1 MFLLC
6 TRDIAMCARSSQ
18 VLLMGVVLLVSGIV
32 VGLWHFRRQT
42 WGMVGSSMPKYRN
55 LGMSSLQSGAF
66 SGFSSKGTFAQRQQL
81 VPGMPREGVEDLRTD
96 VAPGAGPD
104 GAGSAEGSP
113 ANPLLPPA
121 GGEPSG
127 SGLQVANAQPGPIPN
142 AASEFEEAAEGGYHF
157 DLDQM
162 EDDFWDYER
171 QVDLEG
177 FNVRMLY
184 DKLEDQTIH
193 MVSQL
198 ANHKDDTLLLY
209 NKILGET
216 ESLKEMIMK
225 VNINVIDSEL
235 PEGGRAPGGA
245 RDSSYGGEVGE
256 IDDVPGGPPGKMKGA
271 AHPVGSAAKD
281 QGPMD
286 RGHVHYEL
294 PPDLK
299 DVLTNFLRDTFRDLL
314 KPEEEHSQL
323 KWKHN
328 KKQPVGS
335 RPGELSDSDAGEE
348 DPADAPEESPGR
360 GKGKSKKARPGSL
373 SDHHDEPEGM
383 PDRFGKMRDSLD
395 AGDDEGFGGE
405 ANWPKRRPSQ
415 KGGRPG
421 ELSGSDEDGGEPG
434 EERDAVHRKIGQLA
448 DDQEGTVSAPYQA
461 GAMKDAKDEE
471 EDLTYDN
478 NYRDINGRRPGE
490 AGFIPPGWLDA
501 KGALKPGMS
510 PDGLPEGGY
519 DDNYRDINGRKPGEE
534 GFIPPSWIDA
544 KGGLKPGK
552 SPDGLPEG
560 GDEAG
565 FHDQDGNRIQVY
577 DNNFRDING
586 RRPGEAGFIPPAWLD
601 AKGALKPGMPPDG
614 LPENGY
620 DDNYR
625 DINGRK
631 PGDAGFIPPSWLD
644 AKGNLRPDR
653 PADGLPEDGDESGF
667 HDSEGNRIRAYD
679 DNFRDHNNKKPGQAG
694 FIPPG
699 WLDAKG
705 ALKPGMSPDGL
716 PENGYDDDYRD
727 INGRAPGERGFV
739 PPGWLDAKGNLRP
752 DKSPD
757 GLPEDAYDEDYHD
770 LKGRRVGDAGFLPPK
785 KSMAAREGL
794 AGDAAADELEGLPEE
809 GYDDDYVDAKG
820 RKVGERGFIP
830 PSWSDRKGGVL
841 PGKPAEGLEEGDYDQ
856 NYVDRAGRR
865 VNEKGF
871 LPPKQA
877 ALIAKGRPE
886 AAMPLEEY
894 EYDDNYVDENGKK
907 VGERGFIPPKY
918 LDPANRKKLLPDAPV
933 GELDDREEGAYDEDY
948 RDENG
953 LHVGERGFI
962 PPMANRAKAGAAA
975 GGVPSAPE
983 ALDEAEYDENFRDVN
998 GKRPGERGFIP
1009 PFRGR
1014 RGAGP
1019 QSAGARPEDLEGLPE
1034 NAYDENYR
1042 DSNGK
1047 KAGQRGFVPPKAT
1060 GAKGRGGVA
1069 SAAAEPLEEGIDE
1082 NFVDR
1087 NGKQAKDDGFAGVTY
1102 DKEYTDRNG
1111 RKIGQRGFIPPLR
1124 GKASLSGG
1132 AVAEPMDEGEYD
1144 CNYRDDQGLMPGDK
1158 GFVTPD
1164 GDVCDSGYDEKY
1176 VDCNGKHQG
1185 EKGFIPPCYDDHYRD
1200 TSGKRPGQHGF
1211 VPPRPWLAPGV
1222 QAEPLEEGQY
1232 DSGYRDAEGRKPGDA
1247 GFVPPGKDTGLE
1259 AGFDDNY
1266 VDANGKKRGAR
1277 GFIEPLPTGGK
1288 KAVARVGHAV
1298 PELDERHEA
1307 ALAAEEVLESGSP
1320 GAKKQHA
1327 AIAARRGLVVN
1338 TAVALEELEEE
1349 RAQDDQEEADP
1360 VNGRGRGR
1368 IRRDMQLK
1376 GGAPHRAQHRPMG
1389 AVELEEE
1396 VDDLRYTD
1404 SYRDDSGKAPGQAG
1418 FKPPAWHDPKDPTL
1432 RNKFPDGLPEGA
1444 YDAFYTDKNGRQVG
1458 DKGFLPPGKAQ
1469 PLGTGEYDDDFVDP
1483 AGRRAGER
1491 GFLPPRRLDRKGL
1504 VLPGQNPDGLD
1515 EACYDADYRDASGKK
1530 VGDRGFQPPRAA
1542 RAAQGAP
1549 AMGVAV
1555 LEEGTYDDQYR
1566 DRQGRKPGE
1575 EGFVP
1580 PNSRQALKEGQY
1592 DDNYRDMNGKKAG
1605 ERGFI
1610 PPQKPGKLAQGASAA
1625 ALALDEGLD
1634 DNFVD
1639 ANGRTRKD
1647 DGFVGPTYGADHLDV
1662 NGLKPG
1668 EEGFTAPNGQV
1679 MREGAY
1685 DENYRDS
1692 NGRRAGQR
1700 GFIPPAAARSGIA
1713 RNMQALELEEDD
1725 LQEQA
1730 TAGPAGRAG
1739 AAARL
1744 PRGFVDGNDKR
1755 PGEEGFIPPSYDDNT
1770 PGVGEKG
1777 FVPPSV
1783 GSKGAYGGRPAASS
1797 VPLDEGCYDA
1807 NYADKNGRRPG
1818 DRGFIPPK
1826 RGKARLA
1833 SSPVFEG
1840 FDEDYRDDEGRK
1852 PGDAGFVPPAYD
1864 DKYRDANGKAPG
1876 EAGFVPPKTGLKGA
1890 YNAAMKPLD
1899 EFCYD
1904 ENYRDSEGRKP
1915 GDRGFIPP
1923 RYAQRAKDPAAA
1935 AMGLEEGF
1943 DECYRD
1949 TKDRAPSESGFRPPV
1964 GTGGLHK
1971 RVSPGTG
1978 SAAVLNPLFE
1988 DGNGKRPKDEGFIPP
2003 SYDATVPGVGE
2014 AGFVPPQ
2021 MGTKG
2026 AYGGRA
2032 AAQALPLEE
2041 GCYDANY
2048 ADKNGRRPG
2057 DKGFVP
2063 PKGAK
2068 WTAGRAPTCVP
2079 VFEGFDENY
2088 RDDEGRKPGDTGFVP
2103 PVYDDKYRD
2112 ANGKAPGE
2120 AGFVPP
2126 KTGLKGAYNAAMK
2139 PLDEFCYDENYRDSE
2154 GRKPGDRGF
2163 IPPRYA
2169 QRAKD
2174 PAAAAEGLE
2183 EGFDE
2188 CYRDTK
2194 DCAPSESGF
2203 RPPVGT
2209 GGYHKPPTSMLVDPA
2224 YTDVNGK
2231 RAGEDGF
2238 IVPSYDAEY
2247 RDANGRRA
2255 GQKGFVPPLV
2265 GTRAGAGGKTP
2276 RNPQPLGEFC
2286 YDENYVD
2293 DKGRRPGDFGFV
2305 PPLAGLSAADRAKKA
2320 LGLSEG
2326 FDEHYVDANGK
2337 SQGDAGFVPPCYTA
2351 DYTDAGGRRPGEQ
2364 GFVPPCHGRKGTY
2377 GGTRAARAEP
2387 LGEGEYDE
2395 NYRDN
2400 NGRRPGDQG
2409 FIPPLA
2415 AKTGVSAAQMAA
2427 IMPNGFDDKYRD
2439 SEGRRPGDEGFQ
2451 APHATGFPHASSG
2464 KPLEAGYDQNFQDAQ
2479 GRKATDADFIQP
2491 SYTDEYRDKNGRRPG
2506 QKGFLPP
2513 RRSRAKARIVHPL
2526 DEGEYDE
2533 DYRDAEG
2540 RGAGDRG
2547 FCPPPIRGRPS
2558 KPLAAGYDDFFVDA
2572 EGRHQND
2579 KGFVPPQGSRGA
2591 VSAVRALPQ
2600 NYDPLKE
2607 EKEEKKTV
2615 GHKPRAQMTRQQA
2628 LAHAPQMTAAMELE
2642 EEEEPEPPQS
2652 QLTRAQ
2658 RAEVQRTGREGA
2670 RDAPSRTP
2678 EPGARKADAP
2688 RAGLEGARRTGPAR
2702 EMDDEEDA
2710 GARRAAPTRP
2720 KRAPRDAEDDEY
2732 AEQET
2737 RERARRKRLDDD
2749 WLDRA
2754 DKAMEKAAKM
2764 AESAAAKAAERA
2776 ARKAVDDVLD
2786 RVVDKSVD
2794 RAVDRAVPAAVDK
2807 AVEAA
2812 LGRYDRGARA
2822 PALDDDSEAGSPT
2835 RAPGGRGSPTKGALR
2850 STQASPEVPELG
2862 ASASSRGGRQRHQ
2875 TKAGRTALDG
2885 SMALDE
2891 LEQSDEEEMQDAA
2904 MSPTTQTAT
2913 APQKDRHTRE
2923 RLIRSSADVKDA
2935 DFEAMDKD
2943 GRLPGES
2950 GYRGPAKQRAPPA
2963 RRKGDLSD
2971 GEMDAEKYIM
2981 TDTAF
2986 KGPGAKLSA
2995 EAKKRAL
3002 EAILD
3007 DYFAS
3012 LAEQPD
3018 ENGRLPGQEGYV
3030 GPARQQALM
3039 SALRKAGQLADEP
3052 APPMIEIARVASAS
3066 PTRTPQQEPHAMSA
3080 RSTASVAG
3088 SEDADGKTE
3097 VSVHVIVSRPGGPK
3111 SLPQAIPFR
3120 GGPSKGLRVVRG
3132 LY

>member
-1 MFLLC
+1 
-6 TRDIAMCARSSQ
+6 
-18 VLLMGVVLLVSGIV
+18 
-32 VGLWHFRRQT
+32 
-42 WGMVGSSMPKYRN
+42 
-55 LGMSSLQSGAF
+55 
-66 SGFSSKGTFAQRQQL
+66 
-81 VPGMPREGVEDLRTD
+81 
-96 VAPGAGPD
+96 
-104 GAGSAEGSP
+104 
-113 ANPLLPPA
+113 
-121 GGEPSG
+121 
-127 SGLQVANAQPGPIPN
+127 
-142 AASEFEEAAEGGYHF
+142 
-157 DLDQM
+157 
-162 EDDFWDYER
+162 
-171 QVDLEG
+171 
-177 FNVRMLY
+177 
-184 DKLEDQTIH
+184 
-193 MVSQL
+193 
-198 ANHKDDTLLLY
+198 
-209 NKILGET
+209 
-216 ESLKEMIMK
+216 
-225 VNINVIDSEL
+225 
-235 PEGGRAPGGA
+235 
-245 RDSSYGGEVGE
+245 
-256 IDDVPGGPPGKMKGA
+256 
-271 AHPVGSAAKD
+271 
-281 QGPMD
+281 
-286 RGHVHYEL
+286 
-294 PPDLK
+294 
-299 DVLTNFLRDTFRDLL
+299 
-314 KPEEEHSQL
+314 
-323 KWKHN
+323 
-328 KKQPVGS
+328 
-335 RPGELSDSDAGEE
+335 
-348 DPADAPEESPGR
+348 
-360 GKGKSKKARPGSL
+360 
-373 SDHHDEPEGM
+373 
-383 PDRFGKMRDSLD
+383 
-395 AGDDEGFGGE
+395 
-405 ANWPKRRPSQ
+405 
-415 KGGRPG
+415 
-421 ELSGSDEDGGEPG
+421 
-434 EERDAVHRKIGQLA
+434 
-448 DDQEGTVSAPYQA
+448 
-461 GAMKDAKDEE
+461 
-471 EDLTYDN
+471 
-478 NYRDINGRRPGE
+478 
-490 AGFIPPGWLDA
+490 
-501 KGALKPGMS
+501 
-510 PDGLPEGGY
+510 
-519 DDNYRDINGRKPGEE
+519 
-534 GFIPPSWIDA
+534 
-544 KGGLKPGK
+544 
-552 SPDGLPEG
+552 
-560 GDEAG
+560 
-565 FHDQDGNRIQVY
+565 
-577 DNNFRDING
+577 
-586 RRPGEAGFIPPAWLD
+586 
-601 AKGALKPGMPPDG
+601 
-614 LPENGY
+614 
-620 DDNYR
+620 
-625 DINGRK
+625 
-631 PGDAGFIPPSWLD
+631 
-644 AKGNLRPDR
+644 
-653 PADGLPEDGDESGF
+653 
-667 HDSEGNRIRAYD
+667 
-679 DNFRDHNNKKPGQAG
+679 
-694 FIPPG
+694 
-699 WLDAKG
+699 
-705 ALKPGMSPDGL
+705 
-716 PENGYDDDYRD
+716 
-727 INGRAPGERGFV
+727 
-739 PPGWLDAKGNLRP
+739 
-752 DKSPD
+752 
-757 GLPEDAYDEDYHD
+757 
-770 LKGRRVGDAGFLPPK
+770 
-785 KSMAAREGL
+785 
-794 AGDAAADELEGLPEE
+794 
-809 GYDDDYVDAKG
+809 
-820 RKVGERGFIP
+820 
-830 PSWSDRKGGVL
+830 
-841 PGKPAEGLEEGDYDQ
+841 
-856 NYVDRAGRR
+856 
-865 VNEKGF
+865 
-871 LPPKQA
+871 
-877 ALIAKGRPE
+877 
-886 AAMPLEEY
+886 
-894 EYDDNYVDENGKK
+894 
-907 VGERGFIPPKY
+907 
-918 LDPANRKKLLPDAPV
+918 
-933 GELDDREEGAYDEDY
+933 
-948 RDENG
+948 
-953 LHVGERGFI
+953 
-962 PPMANRAKAGAAA
+962 
-975 GGVPSAPE
+975 
-983 ALDEAEYDENFRDVN
+983 
-998 GKRPGERGFIP
+998 
-1009 PFRGR
+1009 
-1014 RGAGP
+1014 
-1019 QSAGARPEDLEGLPE
+1019 
-1034 NAYDENYR
+1034 
-1042 DSNGK
+1042 
-1047 KAGQRGFVPPKAT
+1047 
-1060 GAKGRGGVA
+1060 
-1069 SAAAEPLEEGIDE
+1069 
-1082 NFVDR
+1082 
-1087 NGKQAKDDGFAGVTY
+1087 
-1102 DKEYTDRNG
+1102 
-1111 RKIGQRGFIPPLR
+1111 
-1124 GKASLSGG
+1124 
-1132 AVAEPMDEGEYD
+1132 
-1144 CNYRDDQGLMPGDK
+1144 
-1158 GFVTPD
+1158 
-1164 GDVCDSGYDEKY
+1164 
-1176 VDCNGKHQG
+1176 
-1185 EKGFIPPCYDDHYRD
+1185 
-1200 TSGKRPGQHGF
+1200 
-1211 VPPRPWLAPGV
+1211 
-1222 QAEPLEEGQY
+1222 
-1232 DSGYRDAEGRKPGDA
+1232 
-1247 GFVPPGKDTGLE
+1247 
-1259 AGFDDNY
+1259 
-1266 VDANGKKRGAR
+1266 
-1277 GFIEPLPTGGK
+1277 
-1288 KAVARVGHAV
+1288 
-1298 PELDERHEA
+1298 
-1307 ALAAEEVLESGSP
+1307 
-1320 GAKKQHA
+1320 
-1327 AIAARRGLVVN
+1327 
-1338 TAVALEELEEE
+1338 
-1349 RAQDDQEEADP
+1349 
-1360 VNGRGRGR
+1360 
-1368 IRRDMQLK
+1368 
-1376 GGAPHRAQHRPMG
+1376 
-1389 AVELEEE
+1389 
-1396 VDDLRYTD
+1396 
-1404 SYRDDSGKAPGQAG
+1404 
-1418 FKPPAWHDPKDPTL
+1418 
-1432 RNKFPDGLPEGA
+1432 
-1444 YDAFYTDKNGRQVG
+1444 
-1458 DKGFLPPGKAQ
+1458 
-1469 PLGTGEYDDDFVDP
+1469 
-1483 AGRRAGER
+1483 
-1491 GFLPPRRLDRKGL
+1491 
-1504 VLPGQNPDGLD
+1504 
-1515 EACYDADYRDASGKK
+1515 
-1530 VGDRGFQPPRAA
+1530 
-1542 RAAQGAP
+1542 
-1549 AMGVAV
+1549 
-1555 LEEGTYDDQYR
+1555 
-1566 DRQGRKPGE
+1566 
-1575 EGFVP
+1575 
-1580 PNSRQALKEGQY
+1580 
-1592 DDNYRDMNGKKAG
+1592 
-1605 ERGFI
+1605 
-1610 PPQKPGKLAQGASAA
+1610 
-1625 ALALDEGLD
+1625 
-1634 DNFVD
+1634 
-1639 ANGRTRKD
+1639 
-1647 DGFVGPTYGADHLDV
+1647 
-1662 NGLKPG
+1662 
-1668 EEGFTAPNGQV
+1668 
-1679 MREGAY
+1679 
-1685 DENYRDS
+1685 
-1692 NGRRAGQR
+1692 
-1700 GFIPPAAARSGIA
+1700 
-1713 RNMQALELEEDD
+1713 
-1725 LQEQA
+1725 
-1730 TAGPAGRAG
+1730 
-1739 AAARL
+1739 
-1744 PRGFVDGNDKR
+1744 
-1755 PGEEGFIPPSYDDNT
+1755 
-1770 PGVGEKG
+1770 
-1777 FVPPSV
+1777 
-1783 GSKGAYGGRPAASS
+1783 
-1797 VPLDEGCYDA
+1797 
-1807 NYADKNGRRPG
+1807 
-1818 DRGFIPPK
+1818 
-1826 RGKARLA
+1826 
-1833 SSPVFEG
+1833 
-1840 FDEDYRDDEGRK
+1840 
-1852 PGDAGFVPPAYD
+1852 
-1864 DKYRDANGKAPG
+1864 
-1876 EAGFVPPKTGLKGA
+1876 
-1890 YNAAMKPLD
+1890 
-1899 EFCYD
+1899 
-1904 ENYRDSEGRKP
+1904 
-1915 GDRGFIPP
+1915 
-1923 RYAQRAKDPAAA
+1923 
-1935 AMGLEEGF
+1935 
-1943 DECYRD
+1943 
-1949 TKDRAPSESGFRPPV
+1949 
-1964 GTGGLHK
+1964 
-1971 RVSPGTG
+1971 
-1978 SAAVLNPLFE
+1978 
-1988 DGNGKRPKDEGFIPP
+1988 
-2003 SYDATVPGVGE
+2003 
-2014 AGFVPPQ
+2014 

-3097 VSVHVIVSRPGGPK
+3097 ETPHVATELKRLQKKHKSAQKTLEKRQQQAAQTLVAELDEEEVDEISRLEEELEAEKARRIAILDENLSDALAAAPTDATKQELQQQYSSDKAAIENSIERDRAARQEQIKAKLAAKKVKKQKILDEKHDEETKLERMTQEAEEDDLKRLMMDASQNQDISKQQALLTGKLADRVKRQETKQAAEQQILMRELDEAERVEHEVLDMKFDDEYKRRKQVAERDLEAKLAQATSEEMKAKLKQEFQEDMARVDANFAATKAAQEAETRARLQKKRLEKEAELRARQNKEKEKELQDQEVEINKFEEIMKEYKKATDQRDIATSSEFQSQRTAAEEKIKQQRAKRRQQAEQARRKLDEELAKEAEASEKKLEEDKKAKLEEVEKQKQEELEQRLKEEEAKNAAPLSQEQRTEVLEQFK
-3111 SLPQAIPFR
+3111 SEQAKYQEEVEEEIRKQREASRGRLEERRRKKEQAIQNKLASVTKADLEDNEKMLEKLEASA
-3120 GGPSKGLRVVRG
+3120 GPSATQTRMMALKKLLPKLRLPGDLNQSKQRLEEQYQQKQEMLQKQQQEEARRQEKKLEEETRAEAMRQEGKVKAEQAARLDALRKEQEEKAKKLQGEELKLMLTAHEQEMENLKREMDAERREQDLQLQKRIEKKKAQRKKEIEKAQEDQRHRLEAEKVEAQQQLEGGARRDAEKEAVTEAVAQGQNKAEVARALTQERHKEEQEKLEQQMKKEKEWRLQRLEEDLKARYEEAKLAIQEEAMNRGNTISKREDVDEEKKSEEKAELKQWVKHQVKYLKAVFEKEEARQREELGVQCDIEAGEARNALRVKHLNELAKLSSADSPTVKVDAPGNFTAELADYKQRIQKEQEDLRVRLDREKKQYQEDMQKQMQNEIKAYEEELAVEKKRFEEQLAADKASKALEKKSSLLKMQQQSEDDLTQHAESSEADDQEKAQILREHREAQTRLQTHVDNERELQRAEIKAKYEKKRKAKLDEKKRKAEQALKKAGDIITKAIEDKEEQREKDEHGIGALVLSRWKKHSLHNVDREGIAMKEKDKPQEKAALPISIPMGQSFEMSEDTMQQSAPSMGASFDTWAEALMRSPLFTRIQQIEDMVKQNTKMLLDMAATSKQKYRDPKDLNTPNEGRLTPVEPNELPTTQFVAYQLGRHTLDLLRRRDSTLPAINLRVASALPAWHTDSTGAFRNSFHYDAANSDLYIRNQRFENTGDLLLVLLSCLGHLKSGDLATTCDDTDPTFLRDFYG
-3132 LY
+3132 LSRAFAEELFFSKAAELTRPIQGATGQEVMAEVCKQLDEKMQGMSPAEKEACVREFLKL